1 MSVVVDTAPP
11 SSPLELSDPTPVL
24 FTMKDKG
31 TVPTTITVPGSS
43 GFELMLFDVIA
54 TGTVKAEVPGR
65 LLLTLYGLSKEDA
78 GEASADPSTW
88 LPLASSLAE
97 PIGGITDLKETMW
110 MIQGKDLMIYA
121 GSGKM
126 QGLFASNVANNPQGP
141 ADLEQH
147 PGDITEEDPL
157 YIFAVGASFLPDEAP
172 TRAES
177 GPRAAA
183 LCTVNLAKFTLNA

>member
-1 MSVVVDTAPP
+1 
-11 SSPLELSDPTPVL
+11 
-24 FTMKDKG
+24 
-31 TVPTTITVPGSS
+31 
-43 GFELMLFDVIA
+43 
-54 TGTVKAEVPGR
+54 
-65 LLLTLYGLSKEDA
+65 
-78 GEASADPSTW
+78 
-88 LPLASSLAE
+88 
-97 PIGGITDLKETMW
+97 
-110 MIQGKDLMIYA
+110 
-121 GSGKM
+121 M